1 MCLFPVGGL
10 LVLFYGNPSASKLG
24 HLLSFSAGVML
35 YISFMDLLPE
45 AAEGIGFVKANIAV
59 RRSSIILTGSSPK
72 KSSKEGPLEGPLGA
86 KPPLAS
92 FWRLLAQ
99 VLTFSPLQFFG
110 GMIFFAVLSKLI
122 PEDLGGHD
130 HDHGV
135 EKKSAVAAPT
145 SPKSPSRSSR
155 SRSSRRDSQAPGE
168 NGNGTATHEDKA
180 KKTSKED
187 RELKRVGLVTALGIS
202 IHNFP
207 EGIAVYLACLK
218 GMDVGLPIAL
228 AIAAHNIPEGMAVAS
243 PIYHS
248 TGSKWEAF
256 KFSMVSG
263 ICEPLAA
270 LIFSM
275 FFSSYMNDD
284 TIQMLLAAV
293 AGIMVLVSLKELLPT
308 ALKYISA
315 DSAMISNALGMA
327 FIGLS
332 IYFLHAQGG
341 HDHSHGGH
349 SHDHAHAHDHAHT
362 HTHTHTHAGHDHAH
376 HDHVHAH

>member
-1 MCLFPVGGL
+1 
-10 LVLFYGNPSASKLG
+10 
-24 HLLSFSAGVML
+24 ML
-35 YISFMDLLPE
+35 
-45 AAEGIGFVKANIAV
+45 
-59 RRSSIILTGSSPK
+59 
-72 KSSKEGPLEGPLGA
+72 
-86 KPPLAS
+86 
-92 FWRLLAQ
+92 
-99 VLTFSPLQFFG
+99 
-110 GMIFFAVLSKLI
+110 FFAVLSKLI
-122 PEDLGGHD
+122 PEDIGGHSHD
-130 HDHGV
+130 HDHEPKRASKTLG
-135 EKKSAVAAPT
+135 
-145 SPKSPSRSSR
+145 SPKSPSRSTR
-155 SRSSRRDSQAPGE
+155 SRTSRRDAQASEQSHDHREGS
-168 NGNGTATHEDKA
+168 GSH
-180 KKTSKED
+180 TSKANED

-256 KFSMVSG
+256 KFSMISG

-270 LIFSM
+270 LVFSM
-275 FFSSYMNDD
+275 FFSAYMNDEM
-284 TIQMLLAAV
+284 IQLLLAGV

-332 IYFLHAQGG
+332 IYYLHASGG

-349 SHDHAHAHDHAHT
+349 DHHHHHHETHSHA
-362 HTHTHTHAGHDHAH
+362 DHAH
-376 HDHVHAH
+376 HHHHHDHHHHHHEQTPVPHVH